1 MSSMSTQTTLINAT
15 PSTTTD
21 PAVNP
26 ADTAEKSLR
35 AFTIAMGSVLLH
47 QLRVQDDTFCHD
59 SYAKDLVAVE
69 RRLTLIA
76 SAHSQRRAS
85 VTVCRNVSNRTE
97 GMRHGESNR
106 DLMSGSRKTSA
117 AHRAGGYSDWAPNH
131 KWGRSVLHSTQ
142 NWPNM

>member
-35 AFTIAMGSVLLH
+35 TFTIAMGSVLLH
-47 QLRVQDDTFCHD
+47 QLCVQDDTFCHD

-69 RRLTLIA
+69 WRLTLIA

-85 VTVCRNVSNRTE
+85 VTVC
-97 GMRHGESNR
+97 
-106 DLMSGSRKTSA
+106 
-117 AHRAGGYSDWAPNH
+117 
-131 KWGRSVLHSTQ
+131 
-142 NWPNM
+142 